1 MLHEMNLSPDSDI
14 FEMNDSN
21 VSGIAT
27 PADNG
32 NFDSGLSAMQ
42 DNRMIDPDF
51 SVMPEDDVIDP
62 DFSVMPDYDVIDPD
76 FSVMPDYDVIDPDF
90 SVNPNWFPIGPGPVI
105 PCPNCFPF
113 PTQNVNARFI
123 NASPEFSGLT
133 VEVDNRIILTGMDFA
148 EVSRYRRYSRGFHRV
163 TVMAANGFVFLQQNV
178 FIGNNSTIAIVS
190 SNNRMNLTTITDGG
204 CSASFSNSCFRVCNL
219 AYASGAVNVILS
231 NGLMSF
237 TNTRP
242 GTAGSFSRLRPGS
255 YPVSVAR
262 SARPAVN
269 LLSTF
274 INLNPNRVYTLY
286 VLNWNP
292 SPDTIQILLVEDMR

>member
-14 FEMNDSN
+14 FEMSDSE
-21 VSGIAT
+21 VSGTAT

-42 DNRMIDPDF
+42 DNHMIDPDF
-51 SVMPEDDVIDP
+51 SVMPEDNVIDP
-62 DFSVMPDYDVIDPD
+62 DFSVMPDNN
-76 FSVMPDYDVIDPDF
+76 MIDPDF
-90 SVNPNWFPIGPGPVI
+90 SVNPNWFPLGPGPVI
-105 PCPNCFPF
+105 PCRNCFPF

-133 VEVDNRIILTGMDFA
+133 VEVDNRVILTGMDFA
-148 EVSRYRRYSRGFHRV
+148 EVSRYRRYTRGFHRV
-163 TVMAANGFVFLQQNV
+163 TIMAANGYVFLQRNV

-190 SNNRMNLTTITDGG
+190 FNNRMNLTTITDGG
-204 CSASFSNSCFRVCNL
+204 CSASFTNSCFRVCNL

-255 YPVSVAR
+255 YPVSVRR

-269 LLSTF
+269 LLSSF

-286 VLNWNP
+286 VMNWNP
-292 SPDTIQILLVEDMR
+292 SPDTVRILLVEDMR

>member
-14 FEMNDSN
+14 FEMNDSE
-21 VSGIAT
+21 VSGTAT

-42 DNRMIDPDF
+42 NNRMIDPDF
-51 SVMPEDDVIDP
+51 SVMPEDNVIDP
-62 DFSVMPDYDVIDPD
+62 DFSVMPDND
-76 FSVMPDYDVIDPDF
+76 MIDPDF
-90 SVNPNWFPIGPGPVI
+90 SVNPNWFPLGPGPVI
-105 PCPNCFPF
+105 PCQNCFPF

-133 VEVDNRIILTGMDFA
+133 VEVDNRVILTGMDFA
-148 EVSRYRRYSRGFHRV
+148 EVSRYRRYTRGFHRV
-163 TVMAANGFVFLQQNV
+163 TIMAANGYVFLQRNV

-190 SNNRMNLTTITDGG
+190 FNNRMNLTTITDGG
-204 CSASFSNSCFRVCNL
+204 CSASFTNSCFRVCNL

-255 YPVSVAR
+255 YPVSVRR

-269 LLSTF
+269 LLSSF

-286 VLNWNP
+286 VMNWNP
-292 SPDTIQILLVEDMR
+292 SPDTVRILLVEDMR